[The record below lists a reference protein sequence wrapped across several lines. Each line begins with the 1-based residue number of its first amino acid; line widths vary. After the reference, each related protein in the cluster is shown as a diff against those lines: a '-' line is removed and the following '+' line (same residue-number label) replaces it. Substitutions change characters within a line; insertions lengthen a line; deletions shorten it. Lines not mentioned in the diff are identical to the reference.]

1 MDKNAQHKKR
11 VARDILR
18 LEKDLKEVEKKLKWL
33 EILSKYPIRSKNSP
47 FKVGDAVH
55 YYGRILIIRKIQ
67 PKKDI
72 YYVRDY
78 EHKALIDVHGKDFHK
93 SFSHA
98 TPEQIKEYIYEER
111 TEIYIRRCNLAFYFM
126 VDCSRRNNNSG
137 LMRWSQEG
145 IEICRAYAHDVAF
158 PIPF

>member
-11 VARDILR
+11 VARDISR

-33 EILSKYPIRSKNSP
+33 EILSRYPIRSKNSP

-55 YYGRILIIRKIQ
+55 YYGRILIIKKIQ

-93 SFSHA
+93 SFSHT
-98 TPEQIKEYIYEER
+98 TPEQLKQYIYEER
-111 TEIYIRRCNLAFYFM
+111 TNLYTKRCYLALYFM
-126 VDCSRRNNNSG
+126 TRQSEKNYNSG
-137 LMRWSQEG
+137 LLEWGQKG
-145 IEICRAYAHDVAF
+145 IDICRAYAHDVAF